1 MVQRHLYDLWLIFDF
16 LEFIVKI
23 RSKFWLSA
31 LSVSGAVFFSGVAL
45 SADAPVAVVNGVSIA
60 ARLMDR
66 NVQANVAQGQKDTPE
81 LRAALKQELVAREL
95 MVQEAQK
102 RGLDKLPASQDAL
115 AVMRQNL
122 LIELVLND
130 EFTKNPI
137 AEAELKDE
145 YERQV
150 KALKAG
156 GDLQQFQISTIVLA
170 TEADARS
177 VMTAMRSGQA
187 FDDLAK
193 SRSMDPSKD
202 KGGDLGWFLPDQIAP
217 AISNVVVN
225 LAPGAV
231 SAAPIQVG
239 PYWHVVKL
247 SAKRPYQV
255 PGFDESKNLVQAAV
269 VQKRRAALLKKLN
282 DAAVVK

>member
-1 MVQRHLYDLWLIFDF
+1 MH
-16 LEFIVKI
+16 
-23 RSKFWLSA
+23 SKFWVSA
-31 LSVSGAVFFSGVAL
+31 LSFSAAVCFPGLAF
-45 SADAPVAVVNGVSIA
+45 SADEPVAVVNGVSIA
-60 ARLMDR
+60 ARLMER

-95 MVQEAQK
+95 MAQEAQK
-102 RGLDKLPASQDAL
+102 RGLDKLPNTQDAL
-115 AVMRQNL
+115 TAMRQNL
-122 LIELVLND
+122 LIELLLND

-137 AEAELKDE
+137 TEAELKTE

-150 KALKAG
+150 KALKAA
-156 GDLQQFQISTIVLA
+156 GDLQQFQISTIVVA
-170 TEADARS
+170 TESDARA
-177 VMTAMRSGQA
+177 VMTEVRSGQP
-187 FDDLAK
+187 FDGLAK

-202 KGGDLGWFLPDQIAP
+202 KGGELGWFLPDQIAP

-247 SAKRPYQV
+247 MAKRPYQV
-255 PGFDESKNLVQAAV
+255 PGFDESKNLLQAAV
-269 VQKRRAALLKKLN
+269 VQNRRAAMLKKLS

>member
-1 MVQRHLYDLWLIFDF
+1 MH
-16 LEFIVKI
+16 
-23 RSKFWLSA
+23 SKFWVSA
-31 LSVSGAVFFSGVAL
+31 LSFSAAVCFPGLAF
-45 SADAPVAVVNGVSIA
+45 SADEPVAVVNGVSIA
-60 ARLMDR
+60 ARLMER

-95 MVQEAQK
+95 MAQEAQK
-102 RGLDKLPASQDAL
+102 RGLDKLPNTQDAL
-115 AVMRQNL
+115 TAMRQNL
-122 LIELVLND
+122 LIELLLND

-137 AEAELKDE
+137 TEAELKTE

-150 KALKAG
+150 KALKAA
-156 GDLQQFQISTIVLA
+156 GDLQQFQISTIVVA
-170 TEADARS
+170 TESDARA
-177 VMTAMRSGQA
+177 VMTEVRSGQP
-187 FDDLAK
+187 FDGLAK

-202 KGGDLGWFLPDQIAP
+202 KGGELGWFLPDQIAP

-247 SAKRPYQV
+247 MAKRPYQV
-255 PGFDESKNLVQAAV
+255 PGFDESKNLLQAAV
-269 VQKRRAALLKKLN
+269 VQNRRSAMLKKLS

>member
-1 MVQRHLYDLWLIFDF
+1 
-16 LEFIVKI
+16 
-23 RSKFWLSA
+23 
-31 LSVSGAVFFSGVAL
+31 
-45 SADAPVAVVNGVSIA
+45 VAVVNGVSIS

-66 NVQANVAQGQKDTPE
+66 NVQANVAQGQKDSPE
-81 LRAALKQELVAREL
+81 LRAVLKQELVAREL
-95 MVQEAQK
+95 MTQEAQK
-102 RGLDKLPASQDAL
+102 RGLDKLPATQDAL
-115 AVMRQNL
+115 LTLRQNL
-122 LIELVLND
+122 FIELVLND

-137 AEAELKDE
+137 TEAEMKAE

-150 KALKAG
+150 KALKSAG
-156 GDLQQFQISTIVLA
+156 ELQQYQISTIVVSS
-170 TEADARS
+170 EADARS
-177 VMTAMRSGQA
+177 VMTSLRADQA
-187 FDDLAK
+187 FDALAK
-193 SRSMDPSKD
+193 SRSMDPSKE
-202 KGGDLGWFLPDQIAP
+202 KGGELGWFLPEQIAP

-247 SAKRPYQV
+247 TAKRPYQV

-269 VQKRRAALLKKLN
+269 VQNRRAAFLKKLS

>member
-1 MVQRHLYDLWLIFDF
+1 MAF
-16 LEFIVKI
+16 LRI
-23 RSKFWLSA
+23 RLNRCLCLAAGF
-31 LSVSGAVFFSGVAL
+31 VFVFAAQ
-45 SADAPVAVVNGVSIA
+45 SADAPVAVVNGAAIS

-81 LRAALKQELVAREL
+81 LRAALRQELVAREL
-95 MVQEAQK
+95 MAQEAQK
-102 RGLDKLPASQDAL
+102 RGLAL
-115 AVMRQNL
+115 MAMRQNL

-137 AEAELKDE
+137 AEAELKTE

-150 KALKAG
+150 KALKAA

-177 VMTAMRSGQA
+177 VMTAVRSGQA
-187 FDDLAK
+187 FDALAK

-247 SAKRPYQV
+247 AGKRPYQV
-255 PGFDESKNLVQAAV
+255 PGFDESKNLLQAAV
-269 VQKRRAALLKKLN
+269 VQNRRAALLKKLS

>member
-1 MVQRHLYDLWLIFDF
+1 MKGKFMC
-16 LEFIVKI
+16 VK
-23 RSKFWLSA
+23 A
-31 LSVSGAVFFSGVAL
+31 LTCMAALMISVPAL

-95 MVQEAQK
+95 MAQEAQK
-102 RGLDKLPASQDAL
+102 RGLDKLPATQDAL
-115 AVMRQNL
+115 TAMRQNL

-137 AEAELKDE
+137 AEADLKAE

-150 KALKAG
+150 KALKSAG
-156 GDLQQFQISTIVLA
+156 ELQQYQISTIVVSS
-170 TEADARS
+170 EADARS
-177 VMTAMRSGQA
+177 VMTAVRSGQA
-187 FDDLAK
+187 FDALAK

-202 KGGDLGWFLPDQIAP
+202 KGGELGWFLPEQIAP

-247 SAKRPYQV
+247 TAKRPYQV

-269 VQKRRAALLKKLN
+269 VQNRRAAFLKKLS

>member
-1 MVQRHLYDLWLIFDF
+1 MKLKMSSTACAWFCAF
-16 LEFIVKI
+16 
-23 RSKFWLSA
+23 SLS
-31 LSVSGAVFFSGVAL
+31 SVGAVMA
-45 SADAPVAVVNGVSIA
+45 ADAPVAVVNGVAIE
-60 ARLMDR
+60 ARWMDR
-66 NVQANVAQGQKDTPE
+66 NVEANVAQGQKDTPE

-95 MVQEAQK
+95 MTQEAKK
-102 RGLDKLPASQDAL
+102 RGLDQLATTQEAL
-115 AVMRQNL
+115 TVMRQNL

-137 AEAELKDE
+137 AEAELKAE

-150 KALKAG
+150 KALKAAG
-156 GDLQQFQISTIVLA
+156 EMQQFQISSIVLA
-170 TEADARS
+170 SEADARG
-177 VMTAMRSGQA
+177 VLMALRAGQA
-187 FDDLAK
+187 FDALAK

-225 LAPGAV
+225 LATGAV

-239 PYWHVVKL
+239 PYWHVIKL
-247 SAKRPYQV
+247 TAKRPYQV
-255 PGFDESKNLVQAAV
+255 PGFDESKNLLQAAV
-269 VQKRRAALLKKLN
+269 VQSRRAALLKKLS

>member
-1 MVQRHLYDLWLIFDF
+1 MKSQLKYAVRTF
-16 LEFIVKI
+16 LC
-23 RSKFWLSA
+23 A
-31 LSVSGAVFFSGVAL
+31 LSVCGAGVAFA
-45 SADAPVAVVNGVSIA
+45 ADAAVAVVNGVSIA

-66 NVQANVAQGQKDTPE
+66 NVQANVAQGQKDTLE

-95 MVQEAQK
+95 MTQEAQK
-102 RGLDKLPASQDAL
+102 RGLDKLPATQDAL
-115 AVMRQNL
+115 MAMRQNL

-137 AEAELKDE
+137 AEAELKAE

-150 KALKAG
+150 KALKAA
-156 GDLQQFQISTIVLA
+156 GDLQQFQISTIVLSS
-170 TEADARS
+170 EADARS
-177 VMTAMRSGQA
+177 VLTALRAGQA
-187 FDDLAK
+187 FDALAK

-202 KGGDLGWFLPDQIAP
+202 KGGELGWFLPDQVAP

-247 SAKRPYQV
+247 TAKRAYQV
-255 PGFDESKNLVQAAV
+255 PGFDESKNLLQAAV
-269 VQKRRAALLKKLN
+269 VQSRRAALLKKLT

>member
-1 MVQRHLYDLWLIFDF
+1 MTGLSHRVFKRACLLMWF
-16 LEFIVKI
+16 LMT
-23 RSKFWLSA
+23 LA
-31 LSVSGAVFFSGVAL
+31 ANA
-45 SADAPVAVVNGVSIA
+45 ADAPVAVVNGVSIA

-102 RGLDKLPASQDAL
+102 RGLDKLPTTQDAL
-115 AVMRQNL
+115 LAMRQNL

-130 EFTKNPI
+130 EFTKNPVT
-137 AEAELKDE
+137 EAELKTE

-150 KALKAG
+150 KVLKAA
-156 GDLQQFQISTIVLA
+156 GDLQQFQVLSIVLA
-170 TEADARS
+170 SEADARA
-177 VMTAMRSGQA
+177 VMTSLSSGQA
-187 FDDLAK
+187 FDAVAKAK
-193 SRSMDPSKD
+193 SIDPSKD
-202 KGGDLGWFLPDQIAP
+202 RGGELGWFLPDQMAP

-231 SAAPIQVG
+231 SAAPIQIG
-239 PYWHVVKL
+239 QYWHVVKL
-247 SAKRPYQV
+247 GAKRSYQV

-269 VQKRRAALLKKLN
+269 VQSRRAALLKKLT

>member
-1 MVQRHLYDLWLIFDF
+1 MMLHYQWMRRGF
-16 LEFIVKI
+16 LTATCLFA
-23 RSKFWLSA
+23 FA
-31 LSVSGAVFFSGVAL
+31 AQA
-45 SADAPVAVVNGVSIA
+45 ADAPVAVVNGVSIA
-60 ARLMDR
+60 PRMMER

-95 MVQEAQK
+95 MAQEAQK
-102 RGLDKLPASQDAL
+102 RGLDKLPATQDAL
-115 AVMRQNL
+115 TAMRQNL
-122 LIELVLND
+122 LIDLVLND

-137 AEAELKDE
+137 SEAELKTE

-156 GDLQQFQISTIVLA
+156 GDLQQFQISTIVLP
-170 TEADARS
+170 TEADARA
-177 VMTAMRSGQA
+177 VMSALRSGQA
-187 FDDLAK
+187 FDALAT
-193 SRSMDPSKD
+193 SRSMDASKD
-202 KGGDLGWFLPDQIAP
+202 KGGELGWFLPDQIAP
-217 AISNVVVN
+217 AVSNVVVN

-247 SAKRPYQV
+247 MAKRPYQV

-269 VQKRRAALLKKLN
+269 VQNRRAALLKKLT

>member
-1 MVQRHLYDLWLIFDF
+1 MYIN
-16 LEFIVKI
+16 
-23 RSKFWLSA
+23 SKFCVSA
-31 LSVSGAVFFSGVAL
+31 LGLSLALCFSGAAL

-102 RGLDKLPASQDAL
+102 RGLDKLPATQDAL
-115 AVMRQNL
+115 TAMRQNL

-137 AEAELKDE
+137 TEAELKTE

-156 GDLQQFQISTIVLA
+156 GDLQQFQISSIVLA

-177 VMTAMRSGQA
+177 VMTAVRSGQA
-187 FDDLAK
+187 FDALAK

-247 SAKRPYQV
+247 MAKRPYQV
-255 PGFDESKNLVQAAV
+255 PGFDESENLLQAAV
-269 VQKRRAALLKKLN
+269 VQSRRAALLKKLT

>member
-1 MVQRHLYDLWLIFDF
+1 MKSQLKCAVRTL
-16 LEFIVKI
+16 VC
-23 RSKFWLSA
+23 A
-31 LSVSGAVFFSGVAL
+31 LSVCGTGVAFA
-45 SADAPVAVVNGVSIA
+45 ADAPVAVVNGVSIA

-66 NVQANVAQGQKDTPE
+66 NVEANVAQGQKDTPE
-81 LRAALKQELVAREL
+81 LRSALKQELVAREL

-102 RGLDKLPASQDAL
+102 RGLDKLPATQDAL
-115 AVMRQNL
+115 TTMRQNL

-137 AEAELKDE
+137 TDAEMKSE

-150 KALKAG
+150 KALKSA

-170 TEADARS
+170 SEADARS
-177 VMTAMRSGQA
+177 VMAALRAGQA
-187 FDDLAK
+187 FDVLAK
-193 SRSMDPSKD
+193 ARSMDPSKD
-202 KGGDLGWFLPDQIAP
+202 KGGELGWFLPDQIAP

-225 LAPGAV
+225 LAPDAV

-247 SAKRPYQV
+247 TAKRPYQV
-255 PGFDESKNLVQAAV
+255 PGFEESKNLLQAAV
-269 VQKRRAALLKKLN
+269 VQSRRAVLLKKLTV
-282 DAAVVK
+282 AAEVK

>member
-1 MVQRHLYDLWLIFDF
+1 MKLN
-16 LEFIVKI
+16 
-23 RSKFWLSA
+23 SKLSVCALGCA
-31 LSVSGAVFFSGVAL
+31 LSVSMAGTAQA
-45 SADAPVAVVNGVSIA
+45 ADAPVAVVNGVSIA

-81 LRAALKQELVAREL
+81 LRAALRQEFIAREL

-102 RGLDKLPASQDAL
+102 RGLDKLPATQDAL
-115 AVMRQNL
+115 QGLRQNL
-122 LIELVLND
+122 MIELLLND
-130 EFTKNPI
+130 EFTKNPVT
-137 AEAELKDE
+137 EAELKAD

-150 KALKAG
+150 KALKSA
-156 GDLQQFQISTIVLA
+156 GDLQQFQISSIVLA
-170 TEADARS
+170 SEADARS
-177 VMTAMRSGQA
+177 VMTAVRSGQA
-187 FDDLAK
+187 FDGLAK
-193 SRSMDPSKD
+193 DRSMDPSKD
-202 KGGDLGWFLPDQIAP
+202 KGGELGWFLPDQIAP

-247 SAKRPYQV
+247 LAKRPYQV
-255 PGFDESKNLVQAAV
+255 PGFEESKNQLQTAV
-269 VQKRRAALLKKLN
+269 VQNRRMALLKKLS

>member
-1 MVQRHLYDLWLIFDF
+1 MKVQLKSSVR
-16 LEFIVKI
+16 
-23 RSKFWLSA
+23 A
-31 LSVSGAVFFSGVAL
+31 LACVLTMWGANAVFA
-45 SADAPVAVVNGVSIA
+45 ADAPVAVVNGVSIA

-66 NVQANVAQGQKDTPE
+66 NVEANVAQGQKDTPE

-102 RGLDKLPASQDAL
+102 RGLDKLPTTQDAL
-115 AVMRQNL
+115 TAMRQNL

-137 AEAELKDE
+137 AEAELKTE

-150 KALKAG
+150 KVLKAA
-156 GDLQQFQISTIVLA
+156 GDLQQFQIHSIVVA
-170 TEADARS
+170 SEAEAKAVQAS
-177 VMTAMRSGQA
+177 LKSGQA
-187 FDDLAK
+187 FDAVAKAK
-193 SRSMDPSKD
+193 SLDPSKD
-202 KGGDLGWFLPDQIAP
+202 KGGELGWFLPDQIAP

-225 LAPGAV
+225 LAAGAI
-231 SAAPIQVG
+231 SAVPIQVG

-247 SAKRPYQV
+247 AAKRPYQV
-255 PGFDESKNLVQAAV
+255 PGFDESKNLLQAAV
-269 VQKRRAALLKKLN
+269 VQSRRGVLLKKLS

>member
-1 MVQRHLYDLWLIFDF
+1 MH
-16 LEFIVKI
+16 
-23 RSKFWLSA
+23 SKFWVSA
-31 LSVSGAVFFSGVAL
+31 LSFSAAVCFPGLAF
-45 SADAPVAVVNGVSIA
+45 SADEPVAVVNGVSIA
-60 ARLMDR
+60 ARLMER

-95 MVQEAQK
+95 MAQEAQK
-102 RGLDKLPASQDAL
+102 RGLDKLPNTQDAL
-115 AVMRQNL
+115 TAMRQNL
-122 LIELVLND
+122 LIELLLND
-130 EFTKNPI
+130 EFTKTPI
-137 AEAELKDE
+137 TEAELKTE

-150 KALKAG
+150 KALKAA
-156 GDLQQFQISTIVLA
+156 GDLQQFQISTIVVA
-170 TEADARS
+170 TESDARA
-177 VMTAMRSGQA
+177 VMTEVRSGQP
-187 FDDLAK
+187 FDGLAK

-202 KGGDLGWFLPDQIAP
+202 KGGELGWFLPDQIAP

-247 SAKRPYQV
+247 MAKRPYQV
-255 PGFDESKNLVQAAV
+255 PGFDESKNLLQAAV
-269 VQKRRAALLKKLN
+269 VQNRRAAMLKKLS

>member
-1 MVQRHLYDLWLIFDF
+1 MH
-16 LEFIVKI
+16 
-23 RSKFWLSA
+23 SKFWVSA
-31 LSVSGAVFFSGVAL
+31 LSFSAAVCFPGLAF
-45 SADAPVAVVNGVSIA
+45 SADEPVAVVNGVSIA
-60 ARLMDR
+60 ARLMER

-95 MVQEAQK
+95 MAQEAQK
-102 RGLDKLPASQDAL
+102 RGLDKLPNTQDAL
-115 AVMRQNL
+115 TAMRQNL
-122 LIELVLND
+122 LIELLLND

-137 AEAELKDE
+137 TEAELKTE

-150 KALKAG
+150 KALKAA
-156 GDLQQFQISTIVLA
+156 GDLQQFQISTIVVA
-170 TEADARS
+170 TESDARA
-177 VMTAMRSGQA
+177 VMTEVRSGQP
-187 FDDLAK
+187 FDGLAK

-202 KGGDLGWFLPDQIAP
+202 KGGELGWFLPDQIAP

-247 SAKRPYQV
+247 MAKRPYQV
-255 PGFDESKNLVQAAV
+255 PGFDESKNWLQAAV
-269 VQKRRAALLKKLN
+269 VQNRRSAMLKKLS

>member
-1 MVQRHLYDLWLIFDF
+1 MKNQLQFPLCAF
-16 LEFIVKI
+16 
-23 RSKFWLSA
+23 A
-31 LSVSGAVFFSGVAL
+31 CAFFVWGTGQVLASEANI
-45 SADAPVAVVNGVSIA
+45 AVVNGVNIA
-60 ARLMDR
+60 SSLLDR
-66 NVQANVAQGQKDTPE
+66 NVQANVAQGQRDTPE

-95 MVQEAQK
+95 MAQEAQK
-102 RGLDKLPASQDAL
+102 RGLDKLPATQDAL
-115 AVMRQNL
+115 TAMRQNL

-137 AEAELKDE
+137 AEADLKAE

-150 KALKAG
+150 KALKSAG
-156 GDLQQFQISTIVLA
+156 ELHQYQISTIVVSS
-170 TEADARS
+170 EADARS
-177 VMTAMRSGQA
+177 VMTSLRADQA
-187 FDDLAK
+187 FDALAK

-202 KGGDLGWFLPDQIAP
+202 KGGELGWFLPEQIAP

-247 SAKRPYQV
+247 TAKRPYQV

-269 VQKRRAALLKKLN
+269 VQNRRAVFLKKLS